1 MVVIE
6 TEANHN
12 SPDFC
17 HRFVE
22 ALFMTVARFD

>member
-12 SPDFC
+12 SPDFGQ
-17 HRFVE
+17 RFVE
-22 ALFMTVARFD
+22 ALFMTIARFD